1 MEFALDLAVSL
12 LSLIVVGFY
21 TWSLRGHF
29 SSPRMA
35 AGAKAI
41 SAVVIA
47 TTLFFLYLAWS
58 EHQQPWVQIVGL
70 LIEVS
75 AAILFWWAVLASRKA
90 RLRFA
95 FDPDHPDSIVTT
107 GPYRH
112 LRHPFY
118 TSYLMFWSGWAIASS
133 STWAIFPVVFFV
145 IVYVKAALGEEKKFS
160 MSPLAPEYAAYRR
173 KAGFLIPRFDQR

>member
-1 MEFALDLAVSL
+1 MEFMLDLAVSVVSL
-12 LSLIVVGFY
+12 LVVGFY

-29 SSPRMA
+29 YSPKMA
-35 AGAKAI
+35 TGAKLI

-47 TTLFFLYLAWS
+47 TTLFFLYLAWY
-58 EHQQPWVQIVGL
+58 EHQVAWVQIVGL
-70 LIEVS
+70 VIEIC
-75 AAILFWWAVLASRKA
+75 AAALFWWAVSASRKA

-107 GPYRH
+107 GPYRY

-133 STWAIFPVVFFV
+133 STWAVVPVIAFV
-145 IVYVKAALGEEKKFS
+145 IIYVSAALGEEKKFS
-160 MSPLAPEYAAYRR
+160 KSPLAPEYEAYRR
-173 KAGFLIPRFDQR
+173 KTGFLIPRFDQR